1 MKKLLLPSAFCLL
14 PYLISAQE
22 KPYFQQESN
31 YTINVKLDDTK
42 NDITADETIEYT
54 NNSPDELT
62 FIWFHIW
69 PNAYKNNNTA
79 LAKQLIEDGNRKF
92 YFAEK
97 NERGWIDGLDFKV
110 NSQSV
115 KTEYHPEHIDII
127 KIILNEPL
135 KSGGKITIT
144 TPFRVHIPIGVFSR
158 LGHIG
163 QQYQIT
169 QWYPKPAVYDKY
181 GWHPIPYLNQGEFY
195 SEWGKFDVLITVP
208 KNYVVGATGDYVDG
222 DEEIAWLNKKAE
234 EAKAMEI
241 FPRDT
246 TFPPSSSEWKT
257 LHFHQEKVHDFAWFA
272 DKRYYVLKDEVEL
285 PYSKRKVTTW
295 GLFTGAEG
303 KLWKQSAKYVADAV
317 YYYSL
322 WNGEYPYN
330 HATAVDGALSAGGG
344 MEYPNITVIGE
355 MNDARSLDRVIA
367 HEVGHNWF
375 YGILGSNERDHAWMD
390 EGINTFNEGRYM
402 DKKYPADSVKTFAST
417 KIGGVNVD
425 IGKILGIPNF
435 DESMVFDLAYRFNAV
450 KKMDQPCDLTSAEYT
465 GINYGIIVYGKTA
478 TLFEYLRSYLGTE
491 LFDKCAQKYFEEW
504 KFKHPYPDDI
514 EKVYEEVSGKNLEWF
529 FDDILKTTNQIDY
542 KILSCKKS
550 QCANSFTGDCWE
562 VKVKNIGEINSPF
575 PISTMKDGKIV
586 NTTWFD
592 GFSGT
597 KTVNI
602 YTMDFDK
609 VKIDA
614 ENKMPDINRQ
624 NNNLK
629 MKGLC
634 KKTEPC
640 NLKMMGLVHNTDKT
654 QLFWMPVM
662 GWNYYNKF
670 MLGAAVYNNFLPEK
684 KLEWV
689 FMPMYAFDSKD
700 LAGGASVHYNIHP
713 NKIFQTIR
721 FGVNAERYCY
731 SNYGLPKLNF
741 NKITPELTLE
751 LKKKY
756 LRSSV
761 KQTIRARQ
769 VNVTK
774 EIAVGD
780 NSFAPPVYHYDSVFT
795 AINDFTYTIDDS
807 RKINPYNISLNVQQ
821 GERFV
826 KSSITANYHV
836 TFKKKK
842 KGLDIRF
849 FGGKFIDNK
858 KLNDGNYYF
867 YSSAATGTH
876 DYLYDNVFLGRSETN
891 GFLSHQ
897 FTETEGEMKVYSP
910 LGRTRD
916 WVSALN
922 LDCTLPG
929 KIPFSLFADFTVF
942 SKDSMSTVGVNKQY
956 LIYDLG
962 IHFSIV
968 KNTIDIYVPL
978 LMSADIKSTFYTNNF
993 DLKNPTPD
1001 NPDPDA
1007 FKRTIRMIRF
1017 TFNIH
1022 KLNPF
1027 EIVRNLSL

>member
-1 MKKLLLPSAFCLL
+1 MKKLFLPTSYFLL
-14 PYLISAQE
+14 PYLLSAQE
-22 KPYFQQESN
+22 SKTYFQQEVN

-42 NDITADETIEYT
+42 HDLNADETIEYI
-54 NNSPDELT
+54 NNSSDDLA
-62 FIWFHIW
+62 FIWFHLW
-69 PNAYKNNNTA
+69 PNAYKNNNTT
-79 LAKQLIEDGNRKF
+79 LAKQLIEDGNTKF

-110 NSQSV
+110 DGQTV
-115 KTEYHPEHIDII
+115 KTEYHPDHIDII
-127 KIILNEPL
+127 KLILNQPL

-144 TPFRVHIPIGVFSR
+144 TPFHVHIPIGVFSR

-195 SEWGKFDVLITVP
+195 SEWGKFDVFITVP

-222 DEEIAWLNKKAE
+222 DEEIVWLNKKAD
-234 EAKAMEI
+234 EAKALEF

-257 LHFHQEKVHDFAWFA
+257 LHLHQEKVHDFAWFA
-272 DKRYYVLKDEVEL
+272 DKRYFVVKDEVEL

-303 KLWKQSAKYVADAV
+303 KPWKQSAKYTADAV

-344 MEYPNITVIGE
+344 MEYPNITVIGK

-390 EGINTFNEGRYM
+390 EGINSFNEGRYM
-402 DKKYPADSVKTFAST
+402 EKKYPKDSMQTTART

-425 IGKILGIPNF
+425 IGKLLGMADL
-435 DESMVFDLAYRFNAV
+435 DESSIFDLAYRFNAV
-450 KKMDQPCDLTSAEYT
+450 QKKDQPCDMTSAEYT
-465 GINYGIIVYGKTA
+465 QINYGTVVYGKTA
-478 TLFEYLRSYLGTE
+478 LVFEYLRAYLGTE
-491 LFDKCAQKYFEEW
+491 LFDKCAQKYFEDW

-514 EKVYEEVSGKNLEWF
+514 KKVYEEVSGKDLDWF

-542 KILSCKKS
+542 KIISCKKAL
-550 QCANSFTGDCWE
+550 CANSFTGDCWE
-562 VKVKNIGEINSPF
+562 VKVKNKGIINSPF
-575 PISTMKDGKIV
+575 PISSMKDGKIV

-602 YTMDFDK
+602 YTIDFDK

-614 ENKMPDINRQ
+614 ENKVPDINRQ

-629 MKGLC
+629 MRGLC
-634 KKTEPC
+634 KKTEPF
-640 NLKMMGLVHNTDKT
+640 NLKMMGLVHNTNKT
-654 QLFWMPVM
+654 QLFWMPVT
-662 GWNYYNKF
+662 GWNNYNKF
-670 MLGAAVYNNFLPEK
+670 MLGAAVYNNFIPEK

-689 FMPMYAFDSKD
+689 FMPMYSFSTKD
-700 LAGGASVHYNIHP
+700 LAGGASVHYNIHL

-741 NKITPELTLE
+741 NKITPDVTFEI
-751 LKKKY
+751 KKRH

-761 KQTIRARQ
+761 KQTINIRQ
-769 VNVTK
+769 VNVW
-774 EIAVGD
+774 EEFASSD
-780 NSFAPPVYHYDSVFT
+780 YSFAPPVYKYD
-795 AINDFTYTIDDS
+795 TIRTSIYDASYKIDNS
-807 RKINPYNISLNVQQ
+807 RKINSYDISLNMQVNNNY
-821 GERFV
+821 FI
-826 KSSITANYHV
+826 KTSLTANYHF
-836 TFKKKK
+836 TLKKKK
-842 KGLDIRF
+842 KVIDSRF
-849 FGGKFIDNK
+849 FIGNINSSLSDIGIYYLHASGG
-858 KLNDGNYYF
+858 
-867 YSSAATGTH
+867 TGSQ
-876 DYLYDNVFLGRSETN
+876 DYLYDNVFLGRSETD

-897 FTETEGEMKVYSP
+897 FTETEGAMKVYTP
-910 LGRTRD
+910 LGRSNT
-916 WVSALN
+916 WLASLN
-922 LDCTLPG
+922 LKSSLPG
-929 KIPFSLFADFTVF
+929 KIPLKLFADFSFIPSDVALNQTMLYDAGVYLPLV
-942 SKDSMSTVGVNKQY
+942 KDM
-956 LIYDLG
+956 IE
-962 IHFSIV
+962 
-968 KNTIDIYVPL
+968 IYVPL
-978 LMSADIKSTFYTNNF
+978 LMSKDIKDVFYLNNG
-993 DLKNPTPD
+993 DLVAPPNGD
-1001 NPDPDA
+1001 DPDPYR
-1007 FKRTIRMIRF
+1007 FKRMARMIRF

-1022 KLNPF
+1022 KMNPF
-1027 EIVRNLSL
+1027 EIMRNLSL